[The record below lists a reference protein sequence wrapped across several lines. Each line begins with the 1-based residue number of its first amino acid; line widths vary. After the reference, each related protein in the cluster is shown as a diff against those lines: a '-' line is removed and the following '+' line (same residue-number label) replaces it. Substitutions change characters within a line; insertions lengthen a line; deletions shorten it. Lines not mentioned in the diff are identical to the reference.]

1 MDPYLS
7 EQEQIEA
14 IKSWWRRHG
23 STLLITLA
31 LLLAAYW
38 GWQLWQKQQADSQA
52 RAAALYQN
60 MEQAYLLAQKGEKEE
75 QAQQLATFTHLAG
88 QLKSDYPTYGYA
100 RFAAWMLAKAAV
112 ARQDYQ
118 AAEKELEWVLAH
130 LGMGWM
136 KGEDTL
142 SAAISRLRL
151 AQLKL
156 AQKQFDAALAQ
167 LDLVSDGAFEVR
179 EAELRGDVLMAKGD
193 AAGAVAA
200 YTRALAATAVDDPLR
215 GLTEMKLD
223 DAKSRLPKTNTEQKP

>member
-23 STLLITLA
+23 NRLLIALA
-31 LLLAAYW
+31 LVLAAYW
-38 GWQLWQKQQADSQA
+38 GWQLWQKQQTESQA
-52 RAAALYQN
+52 KAATLYQN
-60 MEQAYLLAQKGEKEE
+60 MEQAYLLAQKSDKEQRE
-75 QAQQLATFTHLAG
+75 QQLATFRHLAE
-88 QLKSDYPTYGYA
+88 QLKSDYPTHGYA
-100 RFAAWMLAKAAV
+100 RFAAWMLAKSAV
-112 ARQDYQ
+112 EKEDYQ

-130 LGMGWM
+130 LDMGWR
-136 KGEDTL
+136 KGEDTI

-167 LDLVSDGAFEVR
+167 LDLVSDSAFEVR
-179 EAELRGDVLMAKGD
+179 QAELRGDVLMAKGD
-193 AAGAVAA
+193 TAGAVDA
-200 YTRALAATAVDDPLR
+200 YTRALAATTVDDPLR

-223 DAKSRLPKTNTEQKP
+223 DAKSRLPQPQTEQKP

>member
-1 MDPYLS
+1 
-7 EQEQIEA
+7 
-14 IKSWWRRHG
+14 
-23 STLLITLA
+23 
-31 LLLAAYW
+31 
-38 GWQLWQKQQADSQA
+38 
-52 RAAALYQN
+52 
-60 MEQAYLLAQKGEKEE
+60 
-75 QAQQLATFTHLAG
+75 
-88 QLKSDYPTYGYA
+88 
-100 RFAAWMLAKAAV
+100 
-112 ARQDYQ
+112 
-118 AAEKELEWVLAH
+118 
-130 LGMGWM
+130 
-136 KGEDTL
+136 
-142 SAAISRLRL
+142 AAISRLRL